1 MWCVCEREKCAHEGG
16 NSNKPGQTER
26 RFKLL
31 GGGRDRTSLGC
42 FWGWAGALRRTV
54 VSFSVSTHARAY
66 AHSLSFKSQTMH
78 NPCRKFFACT
88 KWARGTSGYW
98 ILTMKLQRLHSNG
111 GDEVRSWDG
120 NHKLILQTWQAACPW
135 LPPNTALSSFTQVR
149 KTSRGK
155 KNTQFIIH
163 FGSQEGH
170 NTRRTHTIC
179 LILFWCH
186 YCRRQQECNLHTRL
200 FIGVIVKVFL
210 RDLYYN
216 VFHSASFVI
225 HSNVSLFISTPATYF
240 VMIRNDNCG
249 RAGLF
254 GRRRRARALTL
265 AGTKER
271 TPHSV
276 ANLITIR
283 LCSVTQRLS
292 GFQMNSF
299 VLKRESHGNIN
310 LSRTTVW
317 LCRAPRWFSHTKMQ
331 TIASIYLLELY

>member
-1 MWCVCEREKCAHEGG
+1 M
-16 NSNKPGQTER
+16 
-26 RFKLL
+26 
-31 GGGRDRTSLGC
+31 
-42 FWGWAGALRRTV
+42 
-54 VSFSVSTHARAY
+54 
-66 AHSLSFKSQTMH
+66 
-78 NPCRKFFACT
+78 
-88 KWARGTSGYW
+88 
-98 ILTMKLQRLHSNG
+98 
-111 GDEVRSWDG
+111 
-120 NHKLILQTWQAACPW
+120 
-135 LPPNTALSSFTQVR
+135 
-149 KTSRGK
+149 
-155 KNTQFIIH
+155 
-163 FGSQEGH
+163 
-170 NTRRTHTIC
+170 
-179 LILFWCH
+179 
-186 YCRRQQECNLHTRL
+186 
-200 FIGVIVKVFL
+200 FL

-276 ANLITIR
+276 ANLIITR

-299 VLKRESHGNIN
+299 VLKRQSHGNIN

-317 LCRAPRWFSHTKMQ
+317 LCRAPRWFSRTKMQ
-331 TIASIYLLELY
+331 TIAGIYLLELYSFDLMAVEISLYAHRAVGVR